1 MSSLPQQCQ
10 GPVSR
15 FCLKFVMFY
24 VHAQCLIQVPTPEL
38 PNPSPT
44 GYQPPEG
51 GGSKDGMYKNELGL
65 QGAGS

>member
-1 MSSLPQQCQ
+1 
-10 GPVSR
+10 
-15 FCLKFVMFY
+15 MFY